1 MMLNGKQRRYLR
13 SLANRLPS
21 IFQIGKEGLSDH
33 LLNGIAEALKAN
45 ELIKITVLK
54 TCELTLNEIEV
65 EICASCR
72 CELVQQIGRT
82 IVLYKRSSDNR
93 IILP

>member
-1 MMLNGKQRRYLR
+1 MLNGKQRRYLR
-13 SLANRLPS
+13 SLANRMPS
-21 IFQIGKEGLSDH
+21 IFQIGKDGLSDH
-33 LLNGIAEALKAN
+33 LFTGIDEALKAN

-54 TCELTLNEIEV
+54 TCELSLNEIEV
-65 EICASCR
+65 EICANCR

-82 IVLYKRSSDNR
+82 IVLYKRSSDNK